1 MSRWKLAYHA
11 NCWGPLG
18 GHPVGVTSIGQL
30 NYMTFADMRA
40 AFLDIARAGYE
51 GVEIFD
57 GNLLSYADDKNAL
70 KALLSE
76 TGLTLLAVYA
86 GANLIFE
93 DVLEEE
99 LNKIDAVAA
108 LAAEFSV
115 PHFVVGG
122 GARRRS
128 GPRPDDYKKTAA
140 GLERVA
146 TIAREHGLA
155 PHYHP
160 HLSTLAETP
169 QEIAQI
175 FSETGIGFCPDT
187 AHLAGAG
194 GDPAALI
201 REYRD
206 RISYV
211 HLKGLQR
218 EPFGF
223 TPLDEGDLDITAII
237 DVLKEVG
244 FSGWVA
250 TELDA
255 WSDPLEGATRS
266 KAFLD
271 RAAH

>member
-1 MSRWKLAYHA
+1 MPRWKLAYHA

-30 NYMTFADMRA
+30 NYMTFADMRTA
-40 AFLDIARAGYE
+40 LSDIARAGYE
-51 GVEIFD
+51 GVELFD
-57 GNLLSYADDKNAL
+57 GNLLAYAEDKSEL
-70 KALLSE
+70 KALLAD
-76 TGLTLLAVYA
+76 TGLTLLAVYV
-86 GANLIFE
+86 GANLIFD

-99 LNKIDAVAA
+99 LSKIEAVAA
-108 LAAEFSV
+108 LAAEFTT
-115 PHFVVGG
+115 PHLVVGG
-122 GARRRS
+122 GARRRA
-128 GPRPDDYKKTAA
+128 GPRADDYKKTAA
-140 GLERVA
+140 GLDKVA
-146 TIAREHGLA
+146 AIAKKHGLE

-169 QEIAQI
+169 NEIAQI
-175 FSETGIGFCPDT
+175 FAETDIAFCPDT

-201 REYRD
+201 RQYKD

-223 TPLDEGDLDITAII
+223 TPLDEGDLDMTAIV
-237 DVLKEVG
+237 DALKEVE

-250 TELDA
+250 TELDT
-255 WSDPLEGATRS
+255 WSDPFEGAVRS

-271 RAAH
+271 KVAG